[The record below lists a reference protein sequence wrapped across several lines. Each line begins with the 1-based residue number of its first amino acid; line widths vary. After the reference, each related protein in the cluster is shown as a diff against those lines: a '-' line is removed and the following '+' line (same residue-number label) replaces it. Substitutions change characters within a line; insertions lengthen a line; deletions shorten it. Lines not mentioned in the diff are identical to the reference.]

1 MSELST
7 CLPAIGSE
15 GLPGADGPDK
25 EFRRGDPVFLTGEND
40 QAKRKYW
47 GGLESIYKT
56 NKCNIIYIHF
66 DIFGNIVMQ
75 RNDRITNKE
84 RKQT

>member
-1 MSELST
+1 MDNVGAKH
-7 CLPAIGSE
+7 LPARHWFG
-15 GLPGADGPDK
+15 GPSRS
-25 EFRRGDPVFLTGEND
+25 RRGDPVFLTWGND

-47 GGLESIYKT
+47 GGFESIYKT

-66 DIFGNIVMQ
+66 DIFHNIVMQ